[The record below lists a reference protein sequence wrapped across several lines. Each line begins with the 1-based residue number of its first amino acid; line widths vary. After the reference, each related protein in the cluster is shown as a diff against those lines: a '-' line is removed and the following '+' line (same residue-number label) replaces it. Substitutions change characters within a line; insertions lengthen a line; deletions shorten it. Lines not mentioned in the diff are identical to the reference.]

1 MDYLQNLSLSLD
13 AHTSPT
19 LDLLC
24 ILACLDGPLEVS
36 LTSIL
41 KAPDQFQAVA
51 IYLFVFLSFQNV
63 RVYQNT
69 KMYTLNIHNFHL
81 SIIPQKAG
89 GKETKFLVNCF
100 FFF

>member
-69 KMYTLNIHNFHL
+69 KMYTLNIHTI
-81 SIIPQKAG
+81 SICQLYPKKLGEKKQSS
-89 GKETKFLVNCF
+89 
-100 FFF
+100 